1 MERLRKRRDFLAAAK
16 ADRAG
21 TTSLTVQGRDRK
33 ADTRR
38 NDAQHAGRGE
48 IIGDG
53 IRLGFTVTKKTGN
66 AVMRNRIRRRL
77 RAAARELLPAAGR
90 DGFDYVIVARSEA
103 LHAPYGALVGDLER
117 ALRRLHTPKDQRRPK
132 GPPKGGPRGARE
144 EQPGSGDP
152 DRRPDA
158 DKGPRGARPGKS
170 SAHAAP
176 RTPASGSKAGPDLKA
191 QPDLSDPA
199 RAPCAPAPDHP
210 QTTPAPVDGAARL

>member
-21 TTSLTVQGRDRK
+21 TASLTVQGRDRK
-33 ADTRR
+33 IGARR
-38 NDAQHAGRGE
+38 DDAQDAGH
-48 IIGDG
+48 GDS

-77 RAAARELLPAAGR
+77 RAAARELLPAQGR
-90 DGFDYVIVARSEA
+90 DGFDYVIVARAEA

-132 GPPKGGPRGARE
+132 GPPNGGPRGAKGSQRGANGTDAD
-144 EQPGSGDP
+144 PGSARSGDQ
-152 DRRPDA
+152 D
-158 DKGPRGARPGKS
+158 PRAS
-170 SAHAAP
+170 ASAAHAAP
-176 RTPASGSKAGPDLKA
+176 SSPASGRKA
-191 QPDLSDPA
+191 QLDLSDPA
-199 RAPCAPAPDHP
+199 RAPRAPAPDHP